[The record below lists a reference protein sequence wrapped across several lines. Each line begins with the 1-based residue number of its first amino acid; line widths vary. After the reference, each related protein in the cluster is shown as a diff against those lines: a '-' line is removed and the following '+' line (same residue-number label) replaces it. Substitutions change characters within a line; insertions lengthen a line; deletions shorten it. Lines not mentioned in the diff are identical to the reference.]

1 MEQFGEV
8 LSCKIKK
15 NSYGYVQFDR
25 KEDADKALEKLNGE
39 TKWGKKLE
47 LEIFKPQ
54 KDRESDVK
62 N

>member
-1 MEQFGEV
+1 MEKFGPV
-8 LSCKIKK
+8 LSCRIKK
-15 NSYGYVQFDR
+15 NGYGYVQFDK
-25 KEDADKALEKLNGE
+25 KEDAEKAIKELNGA

-54 KDRESDVK
+54 KERESDTK